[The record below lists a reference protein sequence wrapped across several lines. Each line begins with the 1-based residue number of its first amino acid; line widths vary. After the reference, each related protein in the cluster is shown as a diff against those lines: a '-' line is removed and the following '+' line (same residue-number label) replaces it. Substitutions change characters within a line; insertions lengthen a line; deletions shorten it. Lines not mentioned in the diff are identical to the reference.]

1 MIRINDNWIVDVDQY
16 NYIVKKDMHKMV
28 KARDGKTMVPGYTTV
43 GYYGS
48 LRRALEALGGEI
60 IRERLAGDS
69 LTLAEALQ
77 TVRECKGEW
86 DVLVR
91 KAVGE

>member
-1 MIRINDNWIVDVDQY
+1 MIRINDDWIVDVDQY

-48 LRRALEALGGEI
+48 LRRALEALGEEMV
-60 IRERLAGDS
+60 RERLVSDS

-77 TVRECKGEW
+77 TVRECKEEW
-86 DVLVR
+86 DALVR

>member
-1 MIRINDNWIVDVDQY
+1 MIRINDDWIIDVDQY
-16 NYIVKKDMHKMV
+16 NYIIKKDMHKMV

-48 LRRALEALGGEI
+48 LRRALEALGEEI
-60 IRERLAGDS
+60 IRDKLASDS

-77 TVRECKGEW
+77 TIRECKAEW
-86 DVLVR
+86 DEAVR
-91 KAVGE
+91 KVVGE